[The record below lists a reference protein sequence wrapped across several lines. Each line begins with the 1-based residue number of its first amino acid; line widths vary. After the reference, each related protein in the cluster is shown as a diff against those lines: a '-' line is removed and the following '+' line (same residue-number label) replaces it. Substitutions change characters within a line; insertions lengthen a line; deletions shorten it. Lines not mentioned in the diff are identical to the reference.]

1 MYVCVSVQNISN
13 LHFAS
18 VSPSIRIHFKLTAV
32 VYSLPLRS
40 LPSSSESEAEA
51 PQGSEHSQSQG
62 QGAKTQDPL
71 PEQDIRRDPEPE
83 DPSQAEGQ
91 TAGKESDP
99 VPERD
104 IETVPLPDPEALG
117 AGRIGECRTR
127 GAFDAAPIRIS
138 CHPSATSMSLSS
150 SDTLVYVCLQVV
162 AIRIS

>member
-1 MYVCVSVQNISN
+1 MCVCLAHEQ
-13 LHFAS
+13 FAFYK
-18 VSPSIRIHFKLTAV
+18 RICEHKNTAGKLTAV
-32 VYSLPLRS
+32 VYSVLLRS
-40 LPSSSESEAEA
+40 PSPSSQSEAEE
-51 PQGSEHSQSQG
+51 PQRIEHSPNKG
-62 QGAKTQDPL
+62 QCAKTQAPL

-117 AGRIGECRTR
+117 AGRIGECRAR